1 MLEPILENRI
11 SKDFINTLPPLRFRG
26 HIELINRPDQIRKA
40 TRHLRRHR
48 VLGFDTESRPAFKKG
63 ESYPVSLIQLATPD
77 TVYLFHLTHIE
88 IDDRL
93 AKILASKR
101 IKKVGIALNNDL
113 DKLSELRPMKA
124 AGFVD
129 LSRIASE
136 KGIVQQG
143 ARSLAARYLHQ
154 RLIKSSQRTNWA
166 RRELTEK
173 QKLYAATDAW
183 VCLEIYFL
191 LLADNRT
198 YLPPTETD
206 TCNENGEASIQ

>member
-1 MLEPILENRI
+1 MLEPIPENRI

-26 HIELINRPDQIRKA
+26 HVEVINHPDQIRKA

-63 ESYPVSLIQLATPD
+63 ESYPVSLIQLATAD
-77 TVYLFHLTHIE
+77 TVYLFHLTHIQ

-93 AKILASKR
+93 ARILTSKR

-113 DKLSELRPMKA
+113 DKLSELRPMKV

-129 LSRIASE
+129 LSRIASD

-143 ARSLAARYLHQ
+143 ARSLAARYLHR

-183 VCLEIYFL
+183 VCLELYPLI
-191 LLADNRT
+191 LADKRR
-198 YLPPTETD
+198 YLPPPETD
-206 TCNENGEASIQ
+206 PDHNMVESAAQ